1 MPFKVGFDEMH
12 RLRLRASVVQ
22 FIQRAAPLL
31 NVYQL
36 AQCISYTVLVR
47 RQWGLREIS
56 VAFPAVPERHTS
68 WYQATV
74 LSELKKNV
82 IWNRLNYTRGGFGVI
97 IKASFKALFWICFNT
112 ELRLF
117 ILLWT
122 VDTSENLMKATDSL
136 FKEIRLYVNFGR
148 QFRGIHLI
156 QKAT

>member
-1 MPFKVGFDEMH
+1 MRCIDYAWGLVLYNSYSGQH
-12 RLRLRASVVQ
+12 LSWT
-22 FIQRAAPLL
+22 
-31 NVYQL
+31 
-36 AQCISYTVLVR
+36 CISSLSASLIRY
-47 RQWGLREIS
+47 
-56 VAFPAVPERHTS
+56 
-68 WYQATV
+68 
-74 LSELKKNV
+74 LSEDNEASEKYRGIPSCARKTHLLVSGHCIVWTKKNV

-122 VDTSENLMKATDSL
+122 VDTSENSMKATDSL